1 MCKYTRVQLGDT
13 EDGQKE
19 KRGKHLQGCVVC
31 ECKQEEKEE
40 YSNID

>member
-1 MCKYTRVQLGDT
+1 MQLRQT
-13 EDGQKE
+13 EEGLKE

-31 ECKQEEKEE
+31 ECKQEGKEE